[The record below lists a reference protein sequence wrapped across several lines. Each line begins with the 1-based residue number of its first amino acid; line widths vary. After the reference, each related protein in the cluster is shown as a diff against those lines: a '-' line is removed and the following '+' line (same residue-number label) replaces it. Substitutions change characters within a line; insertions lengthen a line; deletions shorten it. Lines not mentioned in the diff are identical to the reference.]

1 MKIKYDDIDETKPRW
16 KVGDVIYSADS
27 RGSGLY
33 LVAEVDDLDGGA
45 TKGYSYTLINLESGY
60 SVGSYGT
67 VDELQRHVYHSGDMI
82 LDGTF
87 KYTEND

>member
-1 MKIKYDDIDETKPRW
+1 ME
-16 KVGDVIYSADS
+16 VGDVIYRTESVGP
-27 RGSGLY
+27 RLY
-33 LVAEVDDLDGGA
+33 LVAQLNDLDMSVTGG
-45 TKGYSYTLINLESGY
+45 YLYTLINLESGY

-87 KYTEND
+87 KYTDND